1 MCTGGRDSSGAVPG
15 IQSQPLYEEQSEG
28 DRLGEMVIGE
38 LIFISSSTD
47 GV

>member
-1 MCTGGRDSSGAVPG
+1 MCTGGRDSLGAVPG
-15 IQSQPLYEEQSEG
+15 RQSQPLYEEENEG

-38 LIFISSSTD
+38 SIIISSSTD